1 MSTWI
6 DKKTGRRHAAV
17 MLGGRRLH
25 RICPENATAG
35 DAKQLEADLRQSL
48 IASAANA
55 ADAAAGDPALT
66 VVIALYVQHAET
78 LRWPAPAKLCAARIV
93 PWLQGHTASEARIV
107 AANIIRDMRPQY
119 EAATINRSLAALK
132 KGLSLVFDAG
142 MTTINYGQAVK
153 SLPTHNKREIFL
165 TVEQV
170 SHLASCGSEAIEA
183 AVWIALLTGCRR
195 GEILK
200 MRQEDIGRDTITI
213 HSGNTKTRRTR
224 VIPIAPGLRQWLK
237 AIPLPYKD
245 YEGLKSSYQRARIK
259 AEMPWVNF
267 HDLRHSCASIL
278 MAKGADLYTVSKI
291 LGHST
296 ITTTQRY
303 AHLEVSQQR
312 AALRKAFG

>member
-55 ADAAAGDPALT
+55 AAAATGDPALT
-66 VVIALYVQHAET
+66 DVIALYVQHADT

-93 PWLQGHTASEARIV
+93 PWLQGHQASQARIV

-132 KGLSLVFDAG
+132 KGLSLAFDAG
-142 MTTINYGQAVK
+142 MTPINYGQAVK

-170 SHLASCGSEAIEA
+170 SHLASCGSAAIEA

-312 AALRKAFG
+312 AALKKAFG

>member
-6 DKKTGRRHAAV
+6 DKKTRRRHAAV

-25 RICPENATAG
+25 RICPENATAS
-35 DAKQLEADLRQSL
+35 DAKQLEADLRRSL
-48 IASAANA
+48 TEAETRTATAHS
-55 ADAAAGDPALT
+55 GDPPLT
-66 VVIALYVQHAET
+66 DVIALYVQHADT

-93 PWLQGHTASEARIV
+93 PWLQGHKASDARIV
-107 AANIIRDMRPQY
+107 AAKIVRDMRPEY

-132 KGLSLVFDAG
+132 KGLSLAFDAG
-142 MTTINYGQAVK
+142 LTSTNLGLVVK

-165 TVEQV
+165 TFEQV
-170 SHLASCGSEAIEA
+170 SHLAESAPEPVQAAI
-183 AVWIALLTGCRR
+183 WIALLTGCRR

-200 MRQEDIGRDTITI
+200 MRAEDIGRDTITI

-237 AIPLPYKD
+237 YVPLPYKD
-245 YEGLKSSYQRARIK
+245 YEGLKSGFQRARIK

-303 AHLEVSQQR
+303 GHLEVSQQR
-312 AALRKAFG
+312 AALKRAFG

>member
-6 DKKTGRRHAAV
+6 DKKTGRRHAGV

-25 RICPENATAG
+25 RICPENATAH

-48 IASAANA
+48 TASAANA
-55 ADAAAGDPALT
+55 AAAATGDPTLT
-66 VVIALYVQHAET
+66 NVIALYVQHADT

-93 PWLQGHTASEARIV
+93 PWLQGHQASEARVV

-132 KGLSLVFDAG
+132 KGLSLAFDAG
-142 MTTINYGQAVK
+142 LTTINHGQAVK

-170 SHLASCGSEAIEA
+170 SHLASSGSEAVEA

-237 AIPLPYKD
+237 HVPLPYKD
-245 YEGLKSSYQRARIK
+245 YEGLKS
-259 AEMPWVNF
+259 
-267 HDLRHSCASIL
+267 
-278 MAKGADLYTVSKI
+278 
-291 LGHST
+291 
-296 ITTTQRY
+296 
-303 AHLEVSQQR
+303 R
-312 AALRKAFG
+312 AATSGPGSRQRCPG

>member
-6 DKKTGRRHAAV
+6 DKKTSRRHAAV

-25 RICPENATAG
+25 RICPENATAS
-35 DAKQLEADLRQSL
+35 DAKRLEADLRQSL
-48 IASAANA
+48 IASAANSA
-55 ADAAAGDPALT
+55 ALVTGDPGLT
-66 VVIALYVQHAET
+66 DVIALYVQHADT

-93 PWLQGHTASEARIV
+93 PWLQGHKASEARIV

-119 EAATINRSLAALK
+119 EAATNRSLAALK
-132 KGLSLVFDAG
+132 KGLSLAFDAG
-142 MTTINYGQAVK
+142 MTPINHGLAVK

-170 SHLASCGSEAIEA
+170 SRLASSGSEAVQA

-200 MRQEDIGRDTITI
+200 LRQEDIGTDTITI

-237 AIPLPYKD
+237 HVPLPYKVGIPVERD
-245 YEGLKSSYQRARIK
+245 R
-259 AEMPWVNF
+259 
-267 HDLRHSCASIL
+267 
-278 MAKGADLYTVSKI
+278 
-291 LGHST
+291 
-296 ITTTQRY
+296 
-303 AHLEVSQQR
+303 
-312 AALRKAFG
+312 